1 MDTIVIHLELPDEHA
16 LALAQF
22 LKRAGLNAYRQ
33 CATDEQEAY
42 AMQEA
47 GDTLRRALAEQGYA
61 PR

>member
-1 MDTIVIHLELPDEHA
+1 MIVLHAELPDEQA

-22 LKRAGLNAYRQ
+22 LKRVGLDVYRQ
-33 CATDEQEAY
+33 CAVDEQEAY

>member
-1 MDTIVIHLELPDEHA
+1 MIVLHAELPDEQA

-22 LKRAGLNAYRQ
+22 LKRAGLNVYRQ
-33 CATDEQEAY
+33 CAVDEQEAY

>member
-1 MDTIVIHLELPDEHA
+1 MIVLHAELPDKQA

-22 LKRAGLNAYRQ
+22 LKRAGLDVYRQ
-33 CATDEQEAY
+33 CAADEQEAY